1 MKIAVCEDEIKQ
13 QDHVQELLAAWK
25 KQTGSCLDVDFFTSG
40 EPFLTSWQS
49 GVRYDMVFLDIHMAG
64 MDGMKTALRIRQL
77 DEQLLIVFLTSRM
90 EYVLKGYEVNAWRY
104 LLKPVHPSEFFL
116 CLNKAKELSDRE
128 QNYFVIFTNNRY
140 IKVVYEDITYIESFG
155 HYIEINTTEKSFQTR
170 IGISQMEERLP
181 EYFFRCHRSYLIN
194 TKRITELRDQQVLI
208 GEKVLPLSGKRRQEL
223 IDKMNIK

>member
-13 QDHVQELLAAWK
+13 QEHLKELLAAWK
-25 KQTGSCLDVDFFTSG
+25 KQTGGCLDVDFFTSG

-223 IDKMNIK
+223 IDQINIK

>member
-13 QDHVQELLAAWK
+13 QEHLKELLAAWK
-25 KQTGSCLDVDFFTSG
+25 KQTGGCLDVDFFTSG